1 MWMIFHKPS
10 PVGMLTLS
18 SDGTALT
25 GLWLDGQKYFGAGLP
40 NAVKE
45 NDLPVFEQAS
55 AWLDAYFAKAP
66 LPALPPLAPQGSP
79 FRQAVW
85 RLLLEIPYG
94 TVTTYGALARTL
106 RGQGI
111 SAAAQAVGGAVGHNP
126 LSPGC
131 GQRRKSDRL
140 RRRRGQQAVLAGA
153 GGRGHD
159 RAVCP
164 HSWHGAVRRRW
175 SPWRTHEKRCF
186 TRPRRSTA
194 MGRRSLR
201 FRQLRIGPGAIPVP
215 AVGRS
220 PSRSRR
226 RRRWLTFARYAGGR
240 TTCSFPPTTSPATK
254 IMG

>member
-18 SDGTALT
+18 SDGAALT

-94 TVTTYGALARTL
+94 TVTTYGAQAR
-106 RGQGI
+106 RY
-111 SAAAQAVGGAVGHNP
+111 P
-126 LSPGC
+126 CPCC
-131 GQRRKSDRL
+131 GQITLPVPPEEAVAYICPVCWWENDVFISSDNEPSDENHGL
-140 RRRRGQQAVLAGA
+140 TLSQ
-153 GGRGHD
+153 GREN
-159 RAVCP
+159 
-164 HSWHGAVRRRW
+164 VRRFGTCDPRM
-175 SPWRTHEKRCF
+175 KR
-186 TRPRRSTA
+186 
-194 MGRRSLR
+194 
-201 FRQLRIGPGAIPVP
+201 
-215 AVGRS
+215 
-220 PSRSRR
+220 
-226 RRRWLTFARYAGGR
+226 
-240 TTCSFPPTTSPATK
+240 
-254 IMG
+254 